1 RHGLLRH
8 VPHWRSYG
16 MRHDHCA
23 AVIDAGHS
31 RCVSVVANT
40 PKRHGAIAILNPP
53 LKRTSEIGE
62 LEMKSTNVVFCS
74 LILSIVGT
82 GLAHADDMSGMDMKK
97 TKPMSMAK
105 KTEPTEM
112 MTYAGSGVV
121 KSVDKTKG
129 AVTLAHE
136 PIAALN
142 WPAMTM
148 AFKVMDAT

>member
-1 RHGLLRH
+1 
-8 VPHWRSYG
+8 
-16 MRHDHCA
+16 
-23 AVIDAGHS
+23 
-31 RCVSVVANT
+31 
-40 PKRHGAIAILNPP
+40 
-53 LKRTSEIGE
+53 
-62 LEMKSTNVVFCS
+62 MKSTNVVFCS

-148 AFKVMDAT
+148 AFKVMDATLFDKLSVGKKVDFTLKKQGADYVVIAVM